1 MRERRRGLGRG
12 LRVLRGL
19 AAAATALVLAGCGA
33 AVVPDDPDAQP
44 RPGGTLSV
52 GVEASWVSLDPLR
65 ATTYVSYSVLL
76 TMYEQLF
83 DLDAEGELIPNLATG
98 YEVSDDGLTYAVSLQ
113 EGIEFQDGEEFD
125 ADAVVTNVDRMRDPA
140 NGCSCLGEMGVLED
154 VRAVDASTVE
164 FELNRP
170 HAGFPVAVL
179 ASAPGM
185 MASPRAIEETSGD
198 LGARPVGTGPF
209 ELVSEVAD
217 RSVRVK
223 AWDGYRD
230 PERPYLDG
238 VEFRVIADSD
248 SRYSS
253 LASTS
258 IDVADNVAYNWVS
271 DAELDPS
278 IRLDPQGAAG
288 SSFVMF
294 NTAEGRPLSDP
305 DARRAACMAIDPEL
319 MDDALYGGDR
329 LTGQESPFPT
339 GSTWD
344 MGEVEGYARHDEE
357 GARRLVEE
365 LGGLS
370 FDLQLTS
377 SPDNTRA
384 AQALESQWGAVGID
398 ARLRPTDQP
407 TLVDDAFSHDF
418 DAMLYR
424 WRGAMDPDGNVN
436 RWFNSALATPDA
448 PSSNFNL
455 VADEELDGLMLAAA
469 AEPDPAQRKER
480 YREVSLKL
488 AELTPYCYL
497 WGADWMRMSLVNVH
511 GIPARPDNI
520 MMLRDAYKVEE

>member
-1 MRERRRGLGRG
+1 MRGSGAGCRGGLGRG
-12 LRVLRGL
+12 LRGIL
-19 AAAATALVLAGCGA
+19 AAATALVLAGCGA
-33 AVVPDDPDAQP
+33 AAVPDDPDPQP
-44 RPGGTLSV
+44 QSGGTLTV

-83 DLDAEGELIPNLATG
+83 DLTAEGEVVPNLATG
-98 YEVSDDGLTYAVSLQ
+98 YEVSEDGLTYTVALREDV
-113 EGIEFQDGEEFD
+113 EFQDGEPFD

-140 NGCSCLGEMGVLED
+140 NGCSCLGEMGMLED
-154 VRAVDASTVE
+154 VRAKDPHTVE
-164 FELNRP
+164 FLLNRP
-170 HAGFPVAVL
+170 HAGFPTAVL

-185 MASPRAIEETSGD
+185 MASPAAIEASGGD
-198 LGARPVGTGPF
+198 LGANPVGTGPF
-209 ELVSEVAD
+209 QLVSEVAD
-217 RSVRVK
+217 SSVRME
-223 AWDGYRD
+223 AWEGYRD

-238 VEFRVIADSD
+238 VEFRVIADTD

-258 IDVADNVAYNWVS
+258 IDVADNVAHSWVS

-278 IRLDPQGAAG
+278 IRLDPQGAVG

-294 NTAEGRPLSDP
+294 NTAEGRPLADS
-305 DARRAACMAIDPEL
+305 DARRAACMALDTEL
-319 MDDALYGGDR
+319 MDEVFYGGTR

-339 GSTWD
+339 GSAWD
-344 MGEVEGYARHDEE
+344 MGQVEGYPRFDQE
-357 GARRLVEE
+357 GARSLVDE

-370 FDLQLTS
+370 FDLQIS
-377 SPDNTRA
+377 ANPENTRT
-384 AQALESQWGAVGID
+384 AQAIEAQWRTVGID
-398 ARLRPTDQP
+398 ARIRPTDQP
-407 TLVDDAFSHDF
+407 TLVENAFAHDF
-418 DAMLYR
+418 DALLYR

-448 PSSNFNL
+448 PSSNYNL
-455 VADEELDGLMLAAA
+455 VSDEELDGLMLAAA
-469 AEPDPAQRKER
+469 AERDPQARMEK

-488 AELTPYCYL
+488 AEITPYCYL

-520 MMLRDAYKVEE
+520 MLLRDAYKVE